1 MQKNISEEN
10 ANNQKIIYSQ
20 NDESK
25 ATDGSSTEESTSL
38 QEVSKQIEKLFKL
51 NTELKGQI
59 LNLTKEIN
67 QTKTINSDLAK
78 TNSDLAKSNSN
89 LQNRMNIVEKKIK
102 GLEALVIHN
111 NINMDF
117 ISNRDSLKT
126 LLLIVGVNLK
136 VVSEPEIKSICQN
149 FVSKVKF
156 TKLILKILDNLSM
169 KLNPK
174 ELPWRRGMEKEKN
187 DQVLSEE
194 EKKKIIHNIIFV
206 ECIHFIVCCIDN
218 IVHPP
223 DKIDNNENGNIYSK
237 LMGKRSQDNL
247 EKGLLQFFR
256 NPNNIEDLLD
266 FIGSEITPK
275 KKETKKIEE
284 NSVIS
289 ETINNIDDEIQPK
302 IEETTNIININ
313 KKKEEPKPE
322 TETKNDSKE
331 GKIELKNEIN
341 IPNDINEQ
349 NNILKKVE
357 EEKNMESK
365 EVKENKNNNNSN
377 EENIQNYK
385 YVKKNLDAT
394 KEENIEIKEVNLQK
408 NGIKEEKEL
417 NKKDE
422 EKIKSKEV
430 NIQKTDLFNRD
441 MNEKKEKKNS
451 EIKQE
456 ETNTNENI
464 KDNEKRNTNIKIPKN
479 IDENLYNENID
490 IMQKA
495 NTIAFENYDLS
506 KQYTYIQNKKFYEE
520 LNGKNE
526 YIDKFYIQYLFDP
539 NKNEFP
545 GLNINYQEFKNK
557 MDKEF
562 EKFNNMKFDVKANE
576 LIKNLKWIS

>member
-25 ATDGSSTEESTSL
+25 ATDGSRTEESTSL

-59 LNLTKEIN
+59 LDLTK
-67 QTKTINSDLAK
+67 T
-78 TNSDLAKSNSN
+78 NSN

-247 EKGLLQFFR
+247 EKGL
-256 NPNNIEDLLD
+256 
-266 FIGSEITPK
+266 
-275 KKETKKIEE
+275 
-284 NSVIS
+284 
-289 ETINNIDDEIQPK
+289 
-302 IEETTNIININ
+302 
-313 KKKEEPKPE
+313 
-322 TETKNDSKE
+322 
-331 GKIELKNEIN
+331 
-341 IPNDINEQ
+341 
-349 NNILKKVE
+349 
-357 EEKNMESK
+357 
-365 EVKENKNNNNSN
+365 
-377 EENIQNYK
+377 
-385 YVKKNLDAT
+385 
-394 KEENIEIKEVNLQK
+394 
-408 NGIKEEKEL
+408 
-417 NKKDE
+417 
-422 EKIKSKEV
+422 
-430 NIQKTDLFNRD
+430 FNRD

>member
-59 LNLTKEIN
+59 LDLTK
-67 QTKTINSDLAK
+67 T
-78 TNSDLAKSNSN
+78 NSN

-194 EKKKIIHNIIFV
+194 EKKKIIHNIIFF

-256 NPNNIEDLLD
+256 NPNILSYNSPLGSVRITFSSAFASTRINGRRQQTDFFMPLLWYSSYIR
-266 FIGSEITPK
+266 FQFSCLTTCFTSAILSIL
-275 KKETKKIEE
+275 I
-284 NSVIS
+284 NSIS
-289 ETINNIDDEIQPK
+289 
-302 IEETTNIININ
+302 
-313 KKKEEPKPE
+313 
-322 TETKNDSKE
+322 
-331 GKIELKNEIN
+331 
-341 IPNDINEQ
+341 
-349 NNILKKVE
+349 
-357 EEKNMESK
+357 
-365 EVKENKNNNNSN
+365 
-377 EENIQNYK
+377 
-385 YVKKNLDAT
+385 
-394 KEENIEIKEVNLQK
+394 
-408 NGIKEEKEL
+408 GI
-417 NKKDE
+417 
-422 EKIKSKEV
+422 
-430 NIQKTDLFNRD
+430 
-441 MNEKKEKKNS
+441 
-451 EIKQE
+451 
-456 ETNTNENI
+456 
-464 KDNEKRNTNIKIPKN
+464 
-479 IDENLYNENID
+479 
-490 IMQKA
+490 
-495 NTIAFENYDLS
+495 
-506 KQYTYIQNKKFYEE
+506 
-520 LNGKNE
+520 
-526 YIDKFYIQYLFDP
+526 
-539 NKNEFP
+539 
-545 GLNINYQEFKNK
+545 
-557 MDKEF
+557 
-562 EKFNNMKFDVKANE
+562 
-576 LIKNLKWIS
+576 

>member
-25 ATDGSSTEESTSL
+25 ATDGSSKEESTSL

-256 NPNNIEDLLD
+256 NPNNIEELLD
-266 FIGSEITPK
+266 FIGSEIKPK

-331 GKIELKNEIN
+331 GKIELKNEI
-341 IPNDINEQ
+341 
-349 NNILKKVE
+349 
-357 EEKNMESK
+357 NMESK

-430 NIQKTDLFNRD
+430 NIQKTDLYNRD

-490 IMQKA
+490 ITQKA

-506 KQYTYIQNKKFYEE
+506 KQYTYIQNKKFYE
-520 LNGKNE
+520 
-526 YIDKFYIQYLFDP
+526 
-539 NKNEFP
+539 
-545 GLNINYQEFKNK
+545 
-557 MDKEF
+557 
-562 EKFNNMKFDVKANE
+562 
-576 LIKNLKWIS
+576 

>member
-25 ATDGSSTEESTSL
+25 ATDGSSNEESTSL

-223 DKIDNNENGNIYSK
+223 DKIDNNENGN
-237 LMGKRSQDNL
+237 DNL

-256 NPNNIEDLLD
+256 NPNNIEELLD
-266 FIGSEITPK
+266 FIGSEIKPK

-341 IPNDINEQ
+341 
-349 NNILKKVE
+349 L
-357 EEKNMESK
+357 ESK
-365 EVKENKNNNNSN
+365 EVEENKNNNNSN

-385 YVKKNLDAT
+385 YVKKNSDAT

-417 NKKDE
+417 NKKDEENE

>member
-256 NPNNIEDLLD
+256 NPNNIEELLD

-331 GKIELKNEIN
+331 GKIELKNEI
-341 IPNDINEQ
+341 
-349 NNILKKVE
+349 
-357 EEKNMESK
+357 NMESK

>member
-59 LNLTKEIN
+59 LDLTK
-67 QTKTINSDLAK
+67 T
-78 TNSDLAKSNSN
+78 NSN

-247 EKGLLQFFR
+247 EKGL
-256 NPNNIEDLLD
+256 
-266 FIGSEITPK
+266 
-275 KKETKKIEE
+275 
-284 NSVIS
+284 
-289 ETINNIDDEIQPK
+289 
-302 IEETTNIININ
+302 
-313 KKKEEPKPE
+313 
-322 TETKNDSKE
+322 
-331 GKIELKNEIN
+331 
-341 IPNDINEQ
+341 
-349 NNILKKVE
+349 
-357 EEKNMESK
+357 
-365 EVKENKNNNNSN
+365 
-377 EENIQNYK
+377 
-385 YVKKNLDAT
+385 
-394 KEENIEIKEVNLQK
+394 
-408 NGIKEEKEL
+408 
-417 NKKDE
+417 
-422 EKIKSKEV
+422 
-430 NIQKTDLFNRD
+430 FNRD

>member
-1 MQKNISEEN
+1 MQKDISEEN
-10 ANNQKIIYSQ
+10 TNDQKMIYSQ

-256 NPNNIEDLLD
+256 NPNNIEELLD
-266 FIGSEITPK
+266 FIGSEIKPK

-331 GKIELKNEIN
+331 GKIELKNEI
-341 IPNDINEQ
+341 
-349 NNILKKVE
+349 
-357 EEKNMESK
+357 NMESK

-562 EKFNNMKFDVKANE
+562 EKFNDMKFDVKANE
-576 LIKNLKWIS
+576 LIKYLKWIS

>member
-59 LNLTKEIN
+59 LDLTK
-67 QTKTINSDLAK
+67 T
-78 TNSDLAKSNSN
+78 NSN

-256 NPNNIEDLLD
+256 NPNNIEELLD
-266 FIGSEITPK
+266 FIGSEIKPK

-331 GKIELKNEIN
+331 VKIELKNEIN

-385 YVKKNLDAT
+385 YVKKNSDAT

-479 IDENLYNENID
+479 IDENLYNENIY